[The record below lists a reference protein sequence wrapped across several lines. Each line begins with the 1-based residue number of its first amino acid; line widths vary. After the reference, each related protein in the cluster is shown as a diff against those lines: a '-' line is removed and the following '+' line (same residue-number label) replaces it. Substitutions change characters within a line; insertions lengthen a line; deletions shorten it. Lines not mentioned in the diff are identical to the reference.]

1 MGARSTQLASP
12 GANAKATTTINIDN
26 TNITAVGATVQT
38 AGISPTDTFIE
49 IFLLNGSEAD
59 TAIGTKLAS
68 GYIGS
73 GVGIGWQGRHK
84 GEASQWININAWGQ
98 TASTINIGILTE

>member
-1 MGARSTQLASP
+1 MGARSTQLTSL
-12 GANAKATTTINIDN
+12 GANAKATITINIDN

-38 AGISPTDTFIE
+38 AGIFASDTFVE
-49 IFLLNGSEAD
+49 IFLLNGSYAA

-73 GVGIGWQGRHK
+73 GVGIGWQGQHK
-84 GEASQWININAWGQ
+84 GEASQWININAWGL
-98 TASTINIGILTE
+98 TASSINIGILTE